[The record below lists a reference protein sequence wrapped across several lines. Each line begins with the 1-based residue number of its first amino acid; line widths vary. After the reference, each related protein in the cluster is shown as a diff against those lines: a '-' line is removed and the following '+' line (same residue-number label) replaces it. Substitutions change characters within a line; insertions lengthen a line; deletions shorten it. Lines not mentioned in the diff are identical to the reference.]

1 MWNMVFKDSVLY
13 QSVRNSFYIF
23 LAYKRT
29 LLIADQ
35 KSYLTNVADTI
46 VYFVISFLQL
56 LSLIFKPSY
65 IVYLSLNI
73 AKNIISNIAVSI
85 KVNKDYK
92 YINQKPDRELVK
104 EYKPQIVQYVKDVF
118 VSRIG
123 AVVYYST
130 DNVILSVL
138 RGSLL
143 TGYLSNYTLITGQL
157 NTVVTQVL
165 SSVQATFGNFIN
177 TTEDKTQRRKMTD
190 NYFA

>member
-1 MWNMVFKDSVLY
+1 M
-13 QSVRNSFYIF
+13 
-23 LAYKRT
+23 
-29 LLIADQ
+29 
-35 KSYLTNVADTI
+35 
-46 VYFVISFLQL
+46 
-56 LSLIFKPSY
+56 
-65 IVYLSLNI
+65 
-73 AKNIISNIAVSI
+73 
-85 KVNKDYK
+85 
-92 YINQKPDRELVK
+92 VK

-190 NYFA
+190 NWKFLYDLFCVIGTAFY